1 MPLQP
6 RDVLTWW
13 RRHWAARAVLD
24 RAAACRR
31 TDRQDQDLRQDVA
44 AALREWHAA
53 EQHFQSVSDPELV
66 DHAIF
71 SLEAARR
78 KYIYLLKLQQ
88 RRRQGTGTTSG

>member
-1 MPLQP
+1 MP
-6 RDVLTWW
+6 
-13 RRHWAARAVLD
+13 D

-31 TDRQDQDLRQDVA
+31 TDRQDDLDLRQYVA

-88 RRRQGTGTTSG
+88 RRRQGTGTASG